1 MSSEGIRQIGQQP
14 VFEVRLEAEVLAEFV
29 LRELQS

>member
-1 MSSEGIRQIGQQP
+1 MSSEGIRQMGQQP
-14 VFEVRLEAEVLAEFV
+14 VSEVRLEAEVLAEFV